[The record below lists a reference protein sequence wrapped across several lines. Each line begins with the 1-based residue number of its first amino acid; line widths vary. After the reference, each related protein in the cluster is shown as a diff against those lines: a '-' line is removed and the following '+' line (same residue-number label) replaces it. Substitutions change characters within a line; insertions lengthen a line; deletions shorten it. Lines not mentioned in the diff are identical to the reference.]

1 METKLNPWRV
11 TGCVINDPFGRR
23 KYKRCE
29 FCSKLFHSV
38 KAKLDHISDRHN
50 FQCHKCAKTFSF
62 KKDFEYHE
70 CQPEE
75 CGLCPKAFITRA
87 GLKKH
92 KRKEHRC
99 EICGITYDSV
109 QEKLKHESDIDS
121 DYHCLYCGQSFCSK
135 VIKYYMCMDKCNQDY
150 YGC

>member
-38 KAKLDHISDRHN
+38 KAKLDHINDRHI
-50 FQCHKCAKTFSF
+50 FLCHKCLKTFSS
-62 KKDFEYHE
+62 KKDFEYHG

-75 CGLCPKAFITRA
+75 CGLCPKLLCLKKVFISKA

-99 EICGITYDSV
+99 EICGITYEFKKNRLVNFIPSTY
-109 QEKLKHESDIDS
+109 LSRT
-121 DYHCLYCGQSFCSK
+121 G
-135 VIKYYMCMDKCNQDY
+135 
-150 YGC
+150 